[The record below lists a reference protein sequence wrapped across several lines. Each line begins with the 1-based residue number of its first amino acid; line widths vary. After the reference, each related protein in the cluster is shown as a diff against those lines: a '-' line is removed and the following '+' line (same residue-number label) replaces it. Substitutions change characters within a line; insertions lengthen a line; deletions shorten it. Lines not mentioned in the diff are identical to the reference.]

1 MTEKS
6 FNGKL
11 YSFMHTH
18 RMNNK
23 GALCVALVV
32 SRYAK
37 KNGLPISPS
46 KLLIIL
52 ISILNSEDKD
62 LLISVKLSIILRSL
76 KNYLVILFHPYHILS
91 WFDDF

>member
-37 KNGLPISPS
+37 KNGLPI
-46 KLLIIL
+46 
-52 ISILNSEDKD
+52 
-62 LLISVKLSIILRSL
+62 
-76 KNYLVILFHPYHILS
+76 
-91 WFDDF
+91 